1 MKHKEPTTHAGVLLL
16 TIEQLDDAIEHGA
29 SSGHV
34 MTVDAIGMSRLLKA
48 LVRGDKTFDPKSA
61 QVEQRKARFAAGS
74 SMMLI
79 LGCGWGL
86 PEEKP

>member
-1 MKHKEPTTHAGVLLL
+1 MKDGPTTHAGVLLH

-48 LVRGDKTFDPKSA
+48 LVRGDMNFDPKMDQA
-61 QVEQRKARFAAGS
+61 KQRSARFS
-74 SMMLI
+74 SGPSAMLT

-86 PEEKP
+86 PEEK